1 MKRLNSNDSKDDPK
15 SWGKEKLEA
24 KIDKL
29 QETFN
34 KEIEYFKFKQAEM
47 QNTITEK
54 NSLEGTKS

>member
-34 KEIEYFKFKQAEM
+34 KETRSKPCLQPTPKLRAM
-47 QNTITEK
+47 PDP
-54 NSLEGTKS
+54 

>member
-34 KEIEYFKFKQAEM
+34 KEIRVFKV
-47 QNTITEK
+47 
-54 NSLEGTKS
+54 